1 MFPHLLAKE
10 AFLSA
15 AETILFCSLELL
27 LFLSA
32 DCLMCL
38 RQILCLTHWEVAV
51 LAMPLRTCGILNFP
65 SFPKPVSPILT
76 PAIHTGVG
84 CDETLWELPV
94 EFRNCSLA
102 FSRASA
108 FIFIDKVWCFC
119 LVWCYFCASE
129 DDLYLGMGF
138 FSRWR
143 DFGGC
148 SEHRGW
154 VSVLC
159 ESVLGSEP
167 AADVSWS
174 CHPKALLSFPASVPP
189 VCPQPRHSQCDPWG
203 SCA

>member
-51 LAMPLRTCGILNFP
+51 LGMPLKTCDILNFT

-76 PAIHTGVG
+76 PAIHTGAG

-94 EFRNCSLA
+94 EFRKCSLA
-102 FSRASA
+102 FSSRASA
-108 FIFIDKVWCFC
+108 FLFIDKVWCFC

-129 DDLYLGMGF
+129 DDLSWGWDFSPGGGILGA
-138 FSRWR
+138 
-143 DFGGC
+143 
-148 SEHRGW
+148 
-154 VSVLC
+154 VLSTGVGPC
-159 ESVLGSEP
+159 
-167 AADVSWS
+167 
-174 CHPKALLSFPASVPP
+174 AL
-189 VCPQPRHSQCDPWG
+189 
-203 SCA
+203 